1 MPTSLR
7 RLGTLM
13 KLASISSRLRR
24 GGALGAFLCA
34 LVLALPVAR
43 AQFQAPGISTGL
55 LRVFAEFNGFASQG
69 ELRMLDGAGV
79 ETMNF
84 AVHLGHEPQKL
95 RLDFDL
101 AQVKGG
107 LLPEFAL
114 ESLSRVGLN
123 RVATVL
129 DAEKKTILMLYP
141 LARAYTEM
149 EMPKE
154 EVAAAQRKYTSS
166 RTESGRESIDGHPCV
181 KTVVT
186 FTDDAGQKS
195 EATYWLTPDFPGLP
209 AQVETRDK
217 QGTLQLRFKWV
228 RPVTTGAKR
237 FAVPTGYQKYASS
250 TALVK
255 AVVDQAV
262 AAEAKDAAENPEKPE
277 KPGKAGQPDKK

>member
-1 MPTSLR
+1 
-7 RLGTLM
+7 M
-13 KLASISSRLRR
+13 KLASTSSLLQRCV
-24 GGALGAFLCA
+24 ALGAFVFA
-34 LVLALPVAR
+34 LALPTAR

-55 LRVFAEFNGFASQG
+55 LRVFAEFNEFASQG
-69 ELRMLDGAGV
+69 ELRMLDDAGA
-79 ETMNF
+79 ETMNL
-84 AVHLGHEPQKL
+84 AVHLGHEPGRL

-129 DAEKKTILMLYP
+129 DAEKKNILLLYP

-149 EMPKE
+149 EMPKA

-166 RTESGRESIDGHPCV
+166 RKEAGRETIDGHACV

-195 EATYWLTPDFPGLP
+195 EAICWLTADFQGRP
-209 AQVETRDK
+209 AQIETKDN

-228 RPVTTGAKR
+228 RPVARGGKR
-237 FAVPTGYQKYASS
+237 FVAPPGYKKYASS

-255 AVVDQAV
+255 AVVEQAV
-262 AAEAKDAAENPEKPE
+262 AEQENDAPEKPE
-277 KPGKAGQPDKK
+277 KPDKK

>member
-24 GGALGAFLCA
+24 GGALGAFVFA
-34 LVLALPVAR
+34 LALALPAAR